1 LPFMNLT
8 SYCFPSGCLTFVGP
22 IANLIGGAD
31 VSYFVAAIA
40 AFVAYALIA
49 RREKT

>member
-1 LPFMNLT
+1 MNLT
-8 SYCFPSGCLTFVGP
+8 SYGVNYVGL

-31 VSYFVAAIA
+31 VSYFVAALV
-40 AFVAYALIA
+40 AFAAYALIA